1 MTSVPIALITFFV
14 FLLEIRIM
22 LSFFKFRIKT
32 LAINLSIIISGIV
45 GILII
50 TNQPY
55 LLYVIQG
62 MYLFGLLLY
71 ASISDLKYRE
81 VPNFVWVL
89 IAVFALF
96 DKQLE
101 DIPSMLI
108 GAAIVFVPQILL
120 AIIKPSR
127 AMGGADIKISTACA
141 FFLGLEKGML
151 AYVLGLVFAILMMTI
166 IRHSKPE
173 RKNEAFPLVPFLALG
188 TMIVYFI

>member
-50 TNQPY
+50 TNEPC

-71 ASISDLKYRE
+71 ASITDLKYRE

-108 GAAIVFVPQILL
+108 GATIVFVPQILL

-141 FFLGLEKGML
+141 FLLGLEKGML